1 VPLLTSLASVSYDI
15 LTVSSDVNGRSTH
28 LQYFLAD
35 RYIEHMQI
43 DPRALRLS
51 LGLTQRVFAERYR
64 IPLRTVQRWEVE
76 PERPINLYARLLLT
90 LIQRDPERIAR
101 MLKDD

>member
-1 VPLLTSLASVSYDI
+1 
-15 LTVSSDVNGRSTH
+15 
-28 LQYFLAD
+28 
-35 RYIEHMQI
+35 MQI